1 MLSTGRKLF
10 QKNLQQY
17 QPADPLYETYVDK
30 KGRERR
36 RKVGSRADIWNWARV
51 LTRS

>member
-1 MLSTGRKLF
+1 MQNLAVSTGRKLF

-17 QPADPLYETYVDK
+17 QPADPLYETYIDK

-36 RKVGSRADIWNWARV
+36 RKVSDGS
-51 LTRS
+51 